1 MLLSPKRVK
10 YRKQQRGRL
19 KGIAQSGHTLAF
31 GDYGIKAVESGYL
44 TARQIE
50 AVRVALVRSLKRG
63 AKIWIRI
70 FPDRP
75 YTKKPA
81 ETRMGKGK
89 GNVEYWT
96 ARVIRGKM
104 LFEYSGVARPEAERA
119 YKLASAKLPIKVRFV
134 TREEGGV

>member
-31 GDYGIKAVESGYL
+31 GDYGIKALESHYV

-50 AVRVALVRSLKRG
+50 AVRVALVRTLKKE

-96 ARVIRGKM
+96 ARVIRGKVM
-104 LFEYSGVARPEAERA
+104 FEFSGVGRQEAERA
-119 YKLASAKLPIKVRFV
+119 FRLAAAKLPMRVRLV
-134 TREEGGV
+134 SREEGGV